1 MTRFVTPRVGPAAL
15 VFLIGAVAAARAQ
28 VSVAD
33 ILQRE
38 PVREPAAHTYR
49 YGGGHLRP
57 APGAYPPAV
66 DRRSQSASPAPGA
79 RTDQLTLEA
88 VLARVDAASPKLM
101 GTRLARGL
109 AEAKRLEKSG
119 AFDPSLN
126 VKTERLEFVNDLGK
140 LKTKDSVQP
149 SVDVLSRQGAKL
161 SGGFKATR
169 SDPAAIGKGVDEEER
184 GLVSVRVPLLR
195 GAGIN
200 EKAAAERQARLGS
213 PAAEAEI
220 GLTRIELL
228 SKAGA
233 AYWEWVTAI
242 RAAGV
247 ARDLSQLADDRAAQ
261 IQERS
266 ATGDLP
272 TIDSVEARQEAQRR
286 RGALVKAEREV
297 AKATFKLGLFLWR
310 DDGSPAPLPAR
321 SAMPDRFPAPRPV
334 VEADR
339 LALES
344 AALARRPELARL
356 LTDRAIA
363 AVDAA
368 LAANDRRPAVDLVF
382 NTGKDSNPD
391 AFDEVGK
398 RLKAGV
404 LVEVPLA
411 RRAATGR
418 LRAAQLKMQKIDL
431 DRTSE
436 SQRILTEVR
445 DAASAV
451 DAAFQRHAVAG
462 EELKLAREMEQG
474 ERFRLEMGDSTLFL
488 VNQRERARAES
499 ELRVL
504 EAFNEYHQALVT
516 LRAVSGAL

>member
-1 MTRFVTPRVGPAAL
+1 MEEAE
-15 VFLIGAVAAARAQ
+15 Q
-28 VSVAD
+28 
-33 ILQRE
+33 
-38 PVREPAAHTYR
+38 HTYR
-49 YGGGHLRP
+49 YAGGNLRP
-57 APGAYPPAV
+57 PPGAYPPATPRPAPSPASATAPLLLDAVLGRV
-66 DRRSQSASPAPGA
+66 DR
-79 RTDQLTLEA
+79 
-88 VLARVDAASPKLM
+88 ASPKLM
-101 GTRLARGL
+101 GVRLARGL

-126 VKTERLEFVNDLGK
+126 FKAERLEFVNDVGK
-140 LKTKDSVQP
+140 DKTKDTLQP
-149 SVDVLSRQGAKL
+149 TLDVLSRQGAKL

-169 SDPAAIGKGVDEEER
+169 SDPAAIGKGVDEDER

-195 GAGIN
+195 GGGIN
-200 EKAAAERQARLGS
+200 EKSAAERQARLGV
-213 PAAEAEI
+213 PAAEAEVN
-220 GLTRIELL
+220 LTRIELL

-233 AYWEWVTAI
+233 AYWDWVTAI
-242 RAAGV
+242 RAARV
-247 ARDLSQLADDRAAQ
+247 ARELSQLADDRAAQ

-272 TIDSVEARQEAQRR
+272 SIDSVEARQEAQRR
-286 RGALVKAEREV
+286 RGTLVKAERDV
-297 AKATFKLGLFLWR
+297 AKATFKLGLFLWN
-310 DDGSPAPLPAR
+310 DDGAPAALPDPQSAPQSLPEPGPLSESKRR
-321 SAMPDRFPAPRPV
+321 S
-334 VEADR
+334 
-339 LALES
+339 LEM
-344 AALARRPELARL
+344 AALARRPELTRL

-363 AVDAA
+363 AVDAE

-398 RLKAGV
+398 KLKAGV
-404 LVEVPLA
+404 LVEIPLA

-418 LRAAQLKMQKIDL
+418 LQAARLKMQKIDL

-451 DAAFQRHAVAG
+451 EAAYQRHAVAG

-499 ELRVL
+499 EMRVL
-504 EAFNEYHQALVT
+504 EAFNDYNQALVT
-516 LRAVSGAL
+516 LRAVSGDL